1 MTDSDTSIST
11 PEPTAAASAAPVVQ
25 HRGAPAGVRQAQH
38 QQKENA
44 SRRNGPGRIGHQ
56 RQSGAAR
63 QAARPIKHLHP
74 LLEKLASL
82 YPALFG
88 QRLLPLKRGIL
99 QDLLAAHPTDLTKD
113 ELKVAL
119 GLHTRST
126 RYLTAMASG
135 QQRHDLTGT
144 AVEAVAPEHQHHAL
158 VEVFKRRQ
166 QRSEQD
172 LKPELRQRMLQG
184 AEASGL
190 APLEY
195 AQRVRTGNEEANALL
210 DDAMGELA
218 AWLAK
223 DQALLQAFEASGET
237 VTAFADAHGLHPIE
251 AAAILNRAR
260 ARRAVTS
267 ANAAVATSAAE
278 APAT

>member
-1 MTDSDTSIST
+1 
-11 PEPTAAASAAPVVQ
+11 V
-25 HRGAPAGVRQAQH
+25 RGS
-38 QQKENA
+38 N
-44 SRRNGPGRIGHQ
+44 Q
-56 RQSGAAR
+56 RQGGGAR
-63 QAARPIKHLHP
+63 QPARPVKPLHP
-74 LLEKLASL
+74 VLEKLAEW

-88 QRLLPLKRGIL
+88 QRLLPLKRGVL
-99 QDLLAAHPTDLTKD
+99 QDLLAAHPEALSKD
-113 ELKVAL
+113 ELKTAL

-135 QQRHDLTGT
+135 QQRHDLSGV

-166 QRSEQD
+166 QRTDQD

-190 APLEY
+190 APLDY
-195 AQRVRTGNEEANALL
+195 AQLVRTGNEEANALL

-218 AWLAK
+218 SRLAK

-237 VTAFADAHGLHPIE
+237 VTAFADAHGMHPIE
-251 AAAILNRAR
+251 AAATLNRAR
-260 ARRAVTS
+260 ARRDAQT
-267 ANAAVATSAAE
+267 A
-278 APAT
+278 